1 MDIKFPIESTI
12 YNILI
17 LLVFVFELCSV
28 GKTAVLLRL
37 FRIIGVLCRDK
48 DVPKWHSVAGWGM
61 LNMCQIGTLFLSMIA
76 KQSGMEGVMAATLP
90 RITARVDEQTQELLA
105 QAALLSGM
113 TSINSFVLSAA
124 IEKAKQVLEREY
136 SLKLSQQD
144 AERLVAALDAPA
156 KPHARLRQAVADYQ
170 AKSTS

>member
-1 MDIKFPIESTI
+1 
-12 YNILI
+12 
-17 LLVFVFELCSV
+17 
-28 GKTAVLLRL
+28 
-37 FRIIGVLCRDK
+37 
-48 DVPKWHSVAGWGM
+48 
-61 LNMCQIGTLFLSMIA
+61 
-76 KQSGMEGVMAATLP
+76 MAATLP

-124 IEKAKQVLEREY
+124 IEKAKQLLEREY

-144 AERLVAALDAPA
+144 AERLVAALDAPT

>member
-1 MDIKFPIESTI
+1 
-12 YNILI
+12 
-17 LLVFVFELCSV
+17 
-28 GKTAVLLRL
+28 
-37 FRIIGVLCRDK
+37 
-48 DVPKWHSVAGWGM
+48 
-61 LNMCQIGTLFLSMIA
+61 
-76 KQSGMEGVMAATLP
+76 MAATLP

-113 TSINSFVLSAA
+113 TSINSFVLGAA
-124 IEKAKQVLEREY
+124 IEKAKQLLEREY

-170 AKSTS
+170 AKSTP